1 MKKTIIEIIII
12 VTVATIIALL
22 YNYLRAD
29 GISFIPKSQKEL
41 MVSDSLLFGGI
52 FNQDVTN
59 DGNIEQNPT
68 QKNDLSDTVSTVNNA
83 TVSDATAE
91 IVAEQTTATKT
102 ENKVETAETLDI
114 EAVLRNANR
123 TEDDYGLVSFE
134 QMKRIVDLNNANFV
148 IIDART
154 PAQYAEAH
162 IPRAINIPPED
173 EMEAIE
179 KILQLPKT
187 KTFIIYCDGGN
198 CGASNQIAALLD
210 NFGYQRFFI
219 YKAGWEEWIQKK

>member
-1 MKKTIIEIIII
+1 MLKNAITKKTIIEMIII

-29 GISFIPKSQKEL
+29 GIPFIPKSKKEL

-52 FNQDVTN
+52 FNQDTTN
-59 DGNIEQNPT
+59 NENIEQNAI
-68 QKNDLSDTVSTVNNA
+68 QKNDLRDTATTVNAA
-83 TVSDATAE
+83 TVE
-91 IVAEQTTATKT
+91 VVPEQTATPP
-102 ENKVETAETLDI
+102 EKVETAETIDA
-114 EAVLRNANR
+114 EAILRNASR
-123 TEDDYGLVSFE
+123 TKDNYRLVSFE
-134 QMKRIVDLNNANFV
+134 QMKRIVDLNDDNFV
-148 IIDART
+148 IIDARN
-154 PAQYAEAH
+154 PAQYAEAR

-173 EMEAIE
+173 EIAAIE
-179 KILQLPKT
+179 KLLQLPKT

-219 YKAGWEEWIQKK
+219 YEAGWEEWIQKK